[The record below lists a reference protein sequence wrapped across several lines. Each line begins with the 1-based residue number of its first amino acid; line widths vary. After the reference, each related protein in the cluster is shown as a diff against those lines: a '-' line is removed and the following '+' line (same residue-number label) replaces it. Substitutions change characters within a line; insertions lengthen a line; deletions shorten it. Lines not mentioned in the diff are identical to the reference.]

1 MFAKNIGK
9 ACLIISPIVMLAGAH
24 AEDPPRGWQ
33 FDSIAPKQAKSDAQL
48 VNEVILGQTQA
59 WNAHDID
66 GFMGYYWKSPDLLA
80 VIDSEQFTGWNQLYQ
95 SYINGFPDRNAMGF
109 LETPRVQIKLL
120 KPDMAF
126 VLLWWNVYFGAA
138 RHKVVGTSTL
148 IVQRFED
155 GWKIIASHTASA
167 EP

>member
-1 MFAKNIGK
+1 MIAKKISK
-9 ACLIISPIVMLAGAH
+9 ACLVITSMVMLSGVQ
-24 AEDPPRGWQ
+24 AEDLPHGWQ
-33 FDSIAPKQAKSDAQL
+33 FDSIAPKQAKGDAQL
-48 VNEVILGQTQA
+48 VNDVILAQTQA

-66 GFMGYYWKSPDLLA
+66 GFMGYYWNSPDLL
-80 VIDSEQFTGWNQLYQ
+80 VVVDSEQFNGWSQLYQ

-126 VLLWWNVYFGAA
+126 VLLWWNVYLGAA

-148 IVQRFED
+148 IVQKFAE